1 MELHCKQIQIRQLF
15 ILLMVRHFSRKASG
29 GGGSARLPPNESS
42 RNRRRVED
50 DYEDERGARGTPDLT
65 SIHKALFSERKSSAP
80 SSMPFAS
87 ASGSSSR
94 ADRNERQKFT
104 VVMPKGRPGS
114 RRH

>member
-1 MELHCKQIQIRQLF
+1 
-15 ILLMVRHFSRKASG
+15 MVRHFSRKASG

-94 ADRNERQKFT
+94 ADRTERQKFT